1 MDKTIL
7 KKIGIA
13 LGAVA
18 FFLALSYGFVP
29 KVLQG
34 QIVDQSDISGY
45 IGMSREMTE
54 WNKVHPDDPTYWT
67 DSMFGGMPTTAI
79 STRNTGDFTQGLY
92 DLLLTGKRP
101 ATYLFIAL
109 LGAFLL
115 LLALGIDWKIAIGG
129 AVAIAFC
136 SYNFQIIQVGHNTK
150 MQAIAFMPWALA
162 AMVFTYRSALGKLS
176 SDKDSKGYLPKT
188 VLGAV
193 LFALAVSMQIK
204 ANHQQVTYYLALI
217 ILIYA
222 LVLLV
227 DILWKHKE
235 KFSRFV
241 VASLLLLFIGGVGIA
256 TNVNKLLPLYKYTP
270 HTMRGGS
277 ELSGGSSSG
286 QGKGLD
292 LEYATAWSYGWEELP
307 NMMIPNFN
315 GGASSGAVNP
325 DKSETIALLKKAGQ
339 GNLRETAKHLPM
351 YWGPQ
356 PFTAGPMYMGAIT
369 IFLFFLGL
377 CLYKGREKWWLL
389 IATILAI
396 LLAVGSHFMAFT
408 KLCFNILPLYNKF
421 RTVSMALIILQV
433 TLPVLGFLV
442 LDRIVKGDYSK
453 KEFMKG
459 GLIAFCLTGG
469 FCLALALIP
478 SLAGSFTGAV
488 DAGQPDVLVD
498 AFVADRKM
506 LLRQDAITSL
516 VFISLSF
523 LLLLWAFS
531 PNGQTEHSK
540 AFAGAGRRVI
550 AGVTICVL
558 VLINMFAVGKR
569 YLNSDHFTT
578 PKNFTRQ
585 FAERPVDKMIKEDPS
600 PSYRVLD
607 LTVNV
612 FNSSVPSYH
621 HKSIG
626 GYSPAKLQRYQ
637 DLIEKYLS
645 GEINSVYKAL
655 QGAGT
660 IEEAEAALPDTP
672 ILNALNN
679 KYIIVGGENP
689 PLVNHNALG
698 PAWFVSSVAS
708 AATPDEEIALI
719 GSADLTSTAIV
730 GKDFQPINLSTAE
743 AEDSSSIELVSYAPN
758 ELRYRYSSSRERLAV
773 FSEIYYP
780 GWKIVSFDG
789 ASPKEEIPVI
799 RTDWTLRGAV
809 LPAGEHEIVMRF
821 LPDSYRVGANASKA
835 SSIALIILTLLAL
848 CGMAVPKMK
857 KRQ

>member
-54 WNKVHPDDPTYWT
+54 WNNAHPDDPTYWT

-79 STRNTGDFTQGLY
+79 STRNTGDLTQGLY

-115 LLALGIDWKIAIGG
+115 MLSLGIDWKIAIGG

-176 SDKDSKGYLPKT
+176 SDKDSKGYLSKT
-188 VLGAV
+188 VLGSV

-277 ELSGGSSSG
+277 ELSGGQSSG

-369 IFLFFLGL
+369 IFLFILGL
-377 CLYKGREKWWLL
+377 CLYKGKEKWWLL

-498 AFVADRKM
+498 AFVADSKM

-516 VFISLSF
+516 VFIALSF

-531 PNGQTEHSK
+531 PKGQTEHAK

-600 PSYRVLD
+600 QSYRVLD

-689 PLVNHNALG
+689 PLVNKNALG
-698 PAWFVSSVAS
+698 PAWFVSSVAP

-719 GSADLTSTAIV
+719 GSADLTSTAVI

-743 AEDSSSIELVSYAPN
+743 SEDSSSIELVSYAPN
-758 ELRYRYSSSRERLAV
+758 ELRYRYSSSKDRLAV

-780 GWKIVSFDG
+780 GWKIISFDG

-821 LPDSYRVGANASKA
+821 LPDSYRVGANVSKA

>member
-18 FFLALSYGFVP
+18 LFLALSYGFVP

-54 WNKVHPDDPTYWT
+54 WNKTHPDDPTYWT

-79 STRNTGDFTQGLY
+79 STRNSGDLTQILY
-92 DLLLTGKRP
+92 DFLLTGKRP

-115 LLALGIDWKIAIGG
+115 LLALGIDWKIALGG

-162 AMVFTYRSALGKLS
+162 AMVFTYKAALEGPSDNRRSLKE
-176 SDKDSKGYLPKT
+176 YLPQT

-227 DILWKHKE
+227 DILWKQRE
-235 KFSRFV
+235 KFTRFL
-241 VASLLLLFIGGVGIA
+241 VASLLLLVIGGIGIT

-270 HTMRGGS
+270 YTMRGGS
-277 ELSGGSSSG
+277 ELSGGRAAG
-286 QGKGLD
+286 ENKGLD

-315 GGASSGAVNP
+315 GGASAGAVNP
-325 DKSETIALLKKAGQ
+325 DKSETIALLRRAGQ
-339 GNLRETAKHLPM
+339 GNLKETAKHLPM

-369 IFLFFLGL
+369 IFLFILGL
-377 CLYKGREKWWLL
+377 CLYKGRDKWWLL

-408 KLCFNILPLYNKF
+408 KLCFDILPLYNKF
-421 RTVSMALIILQV
+421 RTVSMALVILQV
-433 TLPVLGFLV
+433 TLPILGFLV
-442 LDRIVKGDYSK
+442 LDRIVKGDYTK

-459 GLIAFCLTGG
+459 GLTAFALTGG
-469 FCLALALIP
+469 VCLILALVP

-488 DAGQPDVLVD
+488 DAGQPDILVD
-498 AFVADRKM
+498 AFIADRKM
-506 LLRQDAITSL
+506 LLRQDALYSF
-516 VFISLSF
+516 VFISLAF

-531 PNGQTEHSK
+531 PKGQTEHSK
-540 AFAGAGRRVI
+540 AFAGAGRRTI
-550 AGVTICVL
+550 AGVTICLL

-585 FAERPVDKMIKEDPS
+585 FTERPVDKKIKEDPS
-600 PSYRVLD
+600 TSYRVLD

-637 DLIEKYLS
+637 DLIDRYLS
-645 GEINSVYKAL
+645 GEINSIYKAL
-655 QGAGT
+655 QGAVT
-660 IEEAEAALPDTP
+660 IEDAKAALPSTP
-672 ILNALNN
+672 ILNALND

-689 PLVNHNALG
+689 PIVNENALG
-698 PAWFVSSVAS
+698 AAWFVSSVIEAAS
-708 AATPDEEIALI
+708 PDEEIALI
-719 GSADLTSTAIV
+719 GSTDLASTAVV
-730 GKDFQPINLSTAE
+730 GADFTPAAFSL
-743 AEDSSSIELVSYAPN
+743 EDSGDEDSIELVSYAPN
-758 ELRYRYSSSRERLAV
+758 ELRYRYCSTSERLAV

-780 GWKIVSFDG
+780 GWKIISFDG
-789 ASPKEEIPVI
+789 ETPSEDIPVI
-799 RTDWTLRGAV
+799 RTDWTLRGAI
-809 LPAGEHEIVMRF
+809 LPAGNHEFAMRF
-821 LPDSYRVGANASKA
+821 DPDSYRVGASVSKA
-835 SSIALIILTLLAL
+835 SSIALIILILIAV
-848 CGMAVPKMK
+848 CGMAVPKK
-857 KRQ
+857 KN

>member
-45 IGMSREMTE
+45 IGMSREMTQ
-54 WNKVHPDDPTYWT
+54 WNKAHPDDPTYWT

-79 STRNTGDFTQGLY
+79 STRNTGDLTQGLY

-115 LLALGIDWKIAIGG
+115 MLALGIDWKIAIGG

-227 DILWKHKE
+227 DILWKHRE
-235 KFSRFV
+235 KFSRFI

-277 ELSGGSSSG
+277 ELSGGQSSG

-369 IFLFFLGL
+369 IFLFILGL
-377 CLYKGREKWWLL
+377 CLYKGKEKWWLL

-433 TLPVLGFLV
+433 TLPVLGFLG

-531 PNGQTEHSK
+531 PKGQTEHSK

-600 PSYRVLD
+600 QSYRVLD

-689 PLVNHNALG
+689 PLVNKNALG
-698 PAWFVSSVAS
+698 TAWFVSSVAP

-719 GSADLTSTAIV
+719 GSADLTSTAVI

-743 AEDSSSIELVSYAPN
+743 AEDTSSIELVSYAPN
-758 ELRYRYSSSRERLAV
+758 ELRYRYSSSKDRLAV

-780 GWKIVSFDG
+780 GWKIISLDG
-789 ASPKEEIPVI
+789 AAPKEEIPVI

-821 LPDSYRVGANASKA
+821 LPDSYRVGANVSKA